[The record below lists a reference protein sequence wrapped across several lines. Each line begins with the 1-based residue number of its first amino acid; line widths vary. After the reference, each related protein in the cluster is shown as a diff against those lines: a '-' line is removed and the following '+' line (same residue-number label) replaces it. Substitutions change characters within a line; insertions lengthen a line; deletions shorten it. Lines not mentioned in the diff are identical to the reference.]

1 MYKLY
6 MMLKIKMRGRGNKE
20 IFIDIITLDIM
31 SKAISNRI
39 GINRE
44 KSRRIAEFIL
54 DLFGYD
60 NRIIDN
66 ILQPEDR
73 QLLYML
79 EAEGLLST
87 GREEVRLYDGRE
99 WLTHYWQLKNQYILE
114 YAINGNNKKNCLY
127 SNNMRNKINIKKN
140 IYSTL
145 SDDVWNMRK
154 ILKNSQI

>member
-6 MMLKIKMRGRGNKE
+6 IMLKIKMRGRGEKE

-39 GINRE
+39 GIRKE

-79 EAEGLLST
+79 ESEGLLST
-87 GREEVRLYDGRE
+87 GREEVKLYDGRE
-99 WLTHYWQLKNQYILE
+99 WLTHYWQLKKKYIVE
-114 YAINGNNKKNCLY
+114 YAFNIKNKLYLNNIKNK
-127 SNNMRNKINIKKN
+127 NNMKKD

-154 ILKNSQI
+154 ILKKSHV

>member
-6 MMLKIKMRGRGNKE
+6 IMLKIKIRGRENTD

-31 SKAISNRI
+31 SKAISNKI
-39 GINRE
+39 GINKE

-79 EAEGLLST
+79 ESEGLLST
-87 GREEVRLYDGRE
+87 GREEVKLYDGRE
-99 WLTHYWQLKNQYILE
+99 WLTHYWQLKKRYIIE
-114 YAINGNNKKNCLY
+114 YAINGNTKKNRFFS
-127 SNNMRNKINIKKN
+127 SNTKNKPNINKN

-154 ILKNSQI
+154 ILKKSI

>member
-6 MMLKIKMRGRGNKE
+6 IMLKIKMRGRGYKE
-20 IFIDIITLDIM
+20 LFVDIITLDIM

-39 GINRE
+39 GIKKE
-44 KSRRIAEFIL
+44 KSQRIAEFIL

-87 GREEVRLYDGRE
+87 GREEVKLYDGRE
-99 WLTHYWQLKNQYILE
+99 WLTHYWQLKKKYIID
-114 YAINGNNKKNCLY
+114 YAINGNNKKKGIY
-127 SNNMRNKINIKKN
+127 SNNMKNKSNPKKN

-154 ILKNSQI
+154 ILKKSQI

>member
-1 MYKLY
+1 
-6 MMLKIKMRGRGNKE
+6 MMLKIKMRGHGNTK

-39 GINRE
+39 GINKD

-87 GREEVRLYDGRE
+87 GREEVKLYDGRE
-99 WLTHYWQLKNQYILE
+99 WLTHYWQLKKNYIAE
-114 YAINGNNKKNCLY
+114 YAVNGKSKKNSFFQ
-127 SNNMRNKINIKKN
+127 SNYRNKSNAKKN

-154 ILKNSQI
+154 ILKKSL

>member
-1 MYKLY
+1 
-6 MMLKIKMRGRGNKE
+6 MLKIKMRGRGKKE
-20 IFIDIITLDIM
+20 IFIDVITLDIM

-39 GINRE
+39 GIKRE

-79 EAEGLLST
+79 ESEGLLST
-87 GREEVRLYDGRE
+87 GREEVKLYDGRE
-99 WLTHYWQLKNQYILE
+99 WLTHYWQLKKKYILE
-114 YAINGNNKKNCLY
+114 YAFNGNIKNNNLF
-127 SNNMRNKINIKKN
+127 SNNMRNKVNVKKD
-140 IYSTL
+140 IYSNL

-154 ILKNSQI
+154 ILKKTHI

>member
-1 MYKLY
+1 

-20 IFIDIITLDIM
+20 LFFDIITLDIM
-31 SKAISNRI
+31 SKAITNRI
-39 GINRE
+39 GINSD

-87 GREEVRLYDGRE
+87 GREEVKLYDGRE
-99 WLTHYWQLKNQYILE
+99 WLTHYWQLKKKYILDF
-114 YAINGNNKKNCLY
+114 AFNGGGKNKIYSNNTKNKSNNKKN
-127 SNNMRNKINIKKN
+127 
-140 IYSTL
+140 IYANL
-145 SDDVWNMRK
+145 SDEVWNMRK
-154 ILKNSQI
+154 ILKKSQL

>member
-1 MYKLY
+1 

-39 GINRE
+39 GIKNE

-79 EAEGLLST
+79 EAEGLLTT
-87 GREEVRLYDGRE
+87 GREEVKLYDGRE
-99 WLTHYWQLKNQYILE
+99 WLTHYWQLKKKYILE
-114 YAINGNNKKNCLY
+114 YALNGRKQKNNLY
-127 SNNMRNKINIKKN
+127 SNNIKNDVNGKKN
-140 IYSTL
+140 IYSSL

-154 ILKNSQI
+154 ILKKSQF

>member
-1 MYKLY
+1 
-6 MMLKIKMRGRGNKE
+6 MLKIKMRGRGNTE
-20 IFIDIITLDIM
+20 IFIDIITLEIM
-31 SKAISNRI
+31 SKALSNRI
-39 GINRE
+39 GINKD

-87 GREEVRLYDGRE
+87 GREEVKLYDGRE
-99 WLTHYWQLKNQYILE
+99 WLTHYWQLKKKYIID
-114 YAINGNNKKNCLY
+114 YAVNGKSKKNSFFQ
-127 SNNMRNKINIKKN
+127 SNSRNKSIAKKN

-154 ILKNSQI
+154 ILKKSL

>member
-1 MYKLY
+1 
-6 MMLKIKMRGRGNKE
+6 MMLKIKMRGRGNTK

-39 GINRE
+39 GITKE

-66 ILQPEDR
+66 VLQPEDR

-87 GREEVRLYDGRE
+87 GREEVKLYDGRE
-99 WLTHYWQLKNQYILE
+99 WLTHYWQLKKKYIAE
-114 YAINGNNKKNCLY
+114 YAINGKNKKNSLHLNKSRNKSNLKKNVY
-127 SNNMRNKINIKKN
+127 SN
-140 IYSTL
+140 L

-154 ILKNSQI
+154 ILRKSL

>member
-1 MYKLY
+1 
-6 MMLKIKMRGRGNKE
+6 MMLKIKMRGRGNTE

-39 GINRE
+39 GITKE

-66 ILQPEDR
+66 VLQPEDR

-87 GREEVRLYDGRE
+87 GREEVKLYDGRE
-99 WLTHYWQLKNQYILE
+99 WLTHYWQLKKKYIAE
-114 YAINGNNKKNCLY
+114 YAINGNNKKNSLY
-127 SNNMRNKINIKKN
+127 QNKSRKKSNFKKN
-140 IYSTL
+140 IYSNL

>member
-6 MMLKIKMRGRGNKE
+6 MMFKIKMRGRGTKE

-99 WLTHYWQLKNQYILE
+99 WLTHYWQLKKQYILE

>member
-1 MYKLY
+1 

-39 GINRE
+39 GIQKE

-66 ILQPEDR
+66 VLQPEDR

-79 EAEGLLST
+79 EAEGILST
-87 GREEVRLYDGRE
+87 GREEVKLYDGRE
-99 WLTHYWQLKNQYILE
+99 WLTHYWQLRKRYIVDYAFNGEKQKN
-114 YAINGNNKKNCLY
+114 NLY
-127 SNNMRNKINIKKN
+127 SNKIKNNVNHKKN
-140 IYSTL
+140 IYATL

-154 ILKNSQI
+154 ILKKSQL

>member
-1 MYKLY
+1 

-20 IFIDIITLDIM
+20 LFFDIITLDIM

-39 GINRE
+39 GIKKD
-44 KSRRIAEFIL
+44 KSMRIAEFIL

-87 GREEVRLYDGRE
+87 GREEAKLYDGRE
-99 WLTHYWQLKNQYILE
+99 WLTHYWQLRKKYILD
-114 YAINGNNKKNCLY
+114 YAFNGGGRSSVY
-127 SNNMRNKINIKKN
+127 SNNYNNRENNKKN

-145 SDDVWNMRK
+145 SDEVWNMRK
-154 ILKNSQI
+154 ILKKSQL

>member
-1 MYKLY
+1 

-20 IFIDIITLDIM
+20 FFFDIITLDIM
-31 SKAISNRI
+31 SKAITNRI
-39 GINRE
+39 GINRD

-87 GREEVRLYDGRE
+87 GREEVKLYDGRE
-99 WLTHYWQLKNQYILE
+99 WLTHYWQLRKKYILDF
-114 YAINGNNKKNCLY
+114 ALNGGGKNSIY
-127 SNNMRNKINIKKN
+127 SNNINNKGNSKKN
-140 IYSTL
+140 IYATL
-145 SDDVWNMRK
+145 SDEVWNMRK
-154 ILKNSQI
+154 ILKKSQL

>member
-1 MYKLY
+1 
-6 MMLKIKMRGRGNKE
+6 MLKIKMRGQGNKE
-20 IFIDIITLDIM
+20 IFIDIITLEIM

-39 GINRE
+39 GIRKE
-44 KSRRIAEFIL
+44 KSKRIAEFIL

-66 ILQPEDR
+66 VLQPEDR

-79 EAEGLLST
+79 EAEGILST
-87 GREEVRLYDGRE
+87 GREEVKLYDGRE
-99 WLTHYWQLKNQYILE
+99 WLTHYWQLKKKYIVE
-114 YAINGNNKKNCLY
+114 YAFNGNKNLSTNNLKHKNK
-127 SNNMRNKINIKKN
+127 RKN

-154 ILKNSQI
+154 ILKKTHI

>member
-1 MYKLY
+1 
-6 MMLKIKMRGRGNKE
+6 MRGRGKQE
-20 IFIDIITLDIM
+20 IFFDIITLDIM

-39 GINRE
+39 GINKE

-54 DLFGYD
+54 DIFGYS

-87 GREEVRLYDGRE
+87 GREEVKLYDGRE
-99 WLTHYWQLKNQYILE
+99 WLTHYWQLRKKYIFE
-114 YAINGNNKKNCLY
+114 YAFNGNKKNLY
-127 SNNMRNKINIKKN
+127 SKSSIKKMENKKN

-145 SDDVWNMRK
+145 SDDVWNKRK
-154 ILKNSQI
+154 ILQKSHI

>member
-1 MYKLY
+1 

-20 IFIDIITLDIM
+20 IIIDIITLDIM

-39 GINRE
+39 GIKKE

-66 ILQPEDR
+66 VLQPEDR

-79 EAEGLLST
+79 EAEGILST
-87 GREEVRLYDGRE
+87 GREEVKLYDGRE
-99 WLTHYWQLKNQYILE
+99 WLTHYWQLRKRYIVDYAFNGEKQKN
-114 YAINGNNKKNCLY
+114 NLY
-127 SNNMRNKINIKKN
+127 SNKIKNNVNHKKN
-140 IYSTL
+140 IYATL

-154 ILKNSQI
+154 ILKKSQL

>member
-1 MYKLY
+1 

-39 GINRE
+39 GIKKD

-79 EAEGLLST
+79 EAEGLLTT
-87 GREEVRLYDGRE
+87 GREEVKLYDGRE
-99 WLTHYWQLKNQYILE
+99 WLTHYWQLKKKYILE
-114 YAINGNNKKNCLY
+114 YALNGRNQNNNLY
-127 SNNMRNKINIKKN
+127 SNNIKNNTNRGKN

-154 ILKNSQI
+154 ILKKSQF